1 MILLVVILH
10 VLACI
15 SLILIVLLQAGKGA
29 DIGASMG
36 GAGGQALFGTTGAS
50 TILSKVTTGIA
61 VVFMLTSLFLAY
73 DSGKIKEAPSVMED
87 VAPVAEKAVP
97 AIPKEEAPKST
108 PVEAADTEKTVPAV
122 PATDKGSE
130 APVKAPEDTKQP

>member
-36 GAGGQALFGTTGAS
+36 GAGGQALLEQRERQQFSA
-50 TILSKVTTGIA
+50 K
-61 VVFMLTSLFLAY
+61 
-73 DSGKIKEAPSVMED
+73 
-87 VAPVAEKAVP
+87 
-97 AIPKEEAPKST
+97 
-108 PVEAADTEKTVPAV
+108 
-122 PATDKGSE
+122 
-130 APVKAPEDTKQP
+130 